1 MTLNRKKLFK
11 NFLKKS
17 LKSFKILL
25 DKIENV
31 P

>member
-1 MTLNRKKLFK
+1 MALNRKKLFK
-11 NFLKKS
+11 SFLKKS